1 MCVRISQTH
10 LPKSTHVM
18 RDLAEVFSSCKF
30 SGLLEIVKV
39 IKLTVFKYINVYAC
53 LMHEIVMAA
62 NDHA

>member
-1 MCVRISQTH
+1 
-10 LPKSTHVM
+10 M
-18 RDLAEVFSSCKF
+18 RDLAEVFSLCKF